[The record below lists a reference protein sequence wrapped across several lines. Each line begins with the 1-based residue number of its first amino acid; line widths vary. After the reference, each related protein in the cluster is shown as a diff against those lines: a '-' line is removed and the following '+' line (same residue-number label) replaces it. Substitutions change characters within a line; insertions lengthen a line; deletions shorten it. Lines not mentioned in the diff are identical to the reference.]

1 MPQRPVRN
9 LIHKQ
14 KILTAAAETT
24 VAEATRLMK
33 KRKLG
38 AVMIVKE
45 DGALLGIF
53 TERDAVFRVLADGRD
68 PTTTRLAEVMTAQP
82 QTIAPD
88 RPFGHALLMMF
99 EGGFRHVPVVE
110 KASPSAWCRPATPWA
125 WNCRISNR
133 KCSAARASAR
143 FSASPAPPGPPR
155 QPGGPRRRE
164 C

>member
-38 AVMIVKE
+38 AVMIVKD
-45 DGALLGIF
+45 DGELLGIF

-68 PTTTRLAEVMTAQP
+68 PTTTRLSEVMTAQP

-88 RPFGHALLMMF
+88 KPFGHALLMMY
-99 EGGFRHVPVVE
+99 EGGYRHVPVVE
-110 KASPSAWCRPATPWA
+110 NGKP
-125 WNCRISNR
+125 IGMV
-133 KCSAARASAR
+133 SAR
-143 FSASPAPPGPPR
+143 DALGLELQDFESEM
-155 QPGGPRRRE
+155 QRRARIGE
-164 C
+164 VLG